1 VLALTSN
8 PGAADF
14 ELLIAEN
21 KPLYQHIIEKV
32 QLIPSLATVGFVVGA
47 TQTDHLAH
55 IRTLAPNT
63 WLLVPGIGSQA
74 GDLAAVCNK
83 LGKKS
88 IINIGRTIIY
98 AGKGANFAAVAA
110 DTAKIFL
117 QKMCGYFH
125 GDTKAAD

>member
-32 QLIPSLATVGFVVGA
+32 KMAPALGIVGFVVGA

-55 IRTLAPNT
+55 IRALSPDS

-74 GDLAAVCNK
+74 GDLAAVCHK

-88 IINIGRTIIY
+88 IINIARAIIY
-98 AGKGANFAAVAA
+98 AGKGANFAAAAAAVAEL
-110 DTAKIFL
+110 FL
-117 QKMCGYFH
+117 QKMRNYFN
-125 GDTKAAD
+125 GDTTAAG